1 MNRTAAKTRSSPSS
15 PTLNPLMRADSPD
28 DETDISM
35 PSQPLSWDYLR
46 RQARQLENE
55 IELKLGSLSKFGA
68 TTTARQQ
75 QQQQQQD
82 TSITDVNKGV
92 QEKEIDQL
100 LNSVSQVEQRRERGR
115 LSH

>member
-1 MNRTAAKTRSSPSS
+1 
-15 PTLNPLMRADSPD
+15 MRADSPD

-82 TSITDVNKGV
+82 MSLNDFNNSG

-100 LNSVSQVEQRRERGR
+100 LNSVSQIEYDRGR
-115 LSH
+115 GGAVSLTGFPS